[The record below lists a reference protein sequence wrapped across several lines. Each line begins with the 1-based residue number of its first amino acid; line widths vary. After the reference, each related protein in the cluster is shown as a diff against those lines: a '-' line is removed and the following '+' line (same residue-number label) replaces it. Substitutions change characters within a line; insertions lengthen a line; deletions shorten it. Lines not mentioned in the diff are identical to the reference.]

1 MRMRKLRNI
10 TKPGSSLY
18 ICVGEGVLRDF
29 TLDFT
34 VSNVQR
40 RTKCRIFTRMT
51 KFFVLFCK
59 KGLTA
64 QRFCGILI
72 KLEIGITIQY
82 LGVAQL
88 VARYRGVVEAA
99 GSSPVT
105 QTKKKHAK
113 ACFFGITTCSGVFD
127 FSSKPD
133 FFDYHLHVSQ
143 VMKSMLDPP
152 RATAHGEKHI
162 PSPPRPKYG
171 NSKYRNSV

>member
-88 VARYRGVVEAA
+88 VARYPINISALIWFK
-99 GSSPVT
+99 SSHSD
-105 QTKKKHAK
+105 QA
-113 ACFFGITTCSGVFD
+113 
-127 FSSKPD
+127 
-133 FFDYHLHVSQ
+133 Q
-143 VMKSMLDPP
+143 N
-152 RATAHGEKHI
+152 GEK
-162 PSPPRPKYG
+162 PPQCLYLQALRRFFLCAVFVRFYPLLCL
-171 NSKYRNSV
+171 

>member
-1 MRMRKLRNI
+1 MRMRKLRSI
-10 TKPGSSLY
+10 TKPDSSLH
-18 ICVGEGVLRDF
+18 ICVVEGVLRDF
-29 TLDFT
+29 TPDFT

-40 RTKCRIFTRMT
+40 RTKCRIFTRMA

-64 QRFCGILI
+64 HRFCGIII

-88 VARYRGVVEAA
+88 VARYLGVVEAA

-133 FFDYHLHVSQ
+133 SFRS
-143 VMKSMLDPP
+143 S
-152 RATAHGEKHI
+152 
-162 PSPPRPKYG
+162 
-171 NSKYRNSV
+171 

>member
-88 VARYRGVVEAA
+88 VARYLGVVEAA

-105 QTKKKHAK
+105 QTSLEPRHANRVRG
-113 ACFFGITTCSGVFD
+113 FFFFKLKCSQL
-127 FSSKPD
+127 SSIS
-133 FFDYHLHVSQ
+133 FAASLH
-143 VMKSMLDPP
+143 
-152 RATAHGEKHI
+152 
-162 PSPPRPKYG
+162 
-171 NSKYRNSV
+171 

>member
-40 RTKCRIFTRMT
+40 RTKCRIFTRMA

-64 QRFCGILI
+64 HRFCGIII

-88 VARYRGVVEAA
+88 VARYLGVVEAA
-99 GSSPVT
+99 GSNPVT
-105 QTKKKHAK
+105 QTKSTVVSKELQ
-113 ACFFGITTCSGVFD
+113 CFFYAL
-127 FSSKPD
+127 K
-133 FFDYHLHVSQ
+133 
-143 VMKSMLDPP
+143 
-152 RATAHGEKHI
+152 
-162 PSPPRPKYG
+162 RP
-171 NSKYRNSV
+171 V

>member
-1 MRMRKLRNI
+1 MRKLRNI

-88 VARYRGVVEAA
+88 VARYLGVVEAA

-105 QTKKKHAK
+105 QTKTENQTVLRFPLFFSCFLSFLRFFEIRASDFRARIFRFFAPKKR
-113 ACFFGITTCSGVFD
+113 
-127 FSSKPD
+127 SKTVW
-133 FFDYHLHVSQ
+133 Y
-143 VMKSMLDPP
+143 K
-152 RATAHGEKHI
+152 I
-162 PSPPRPKYG
+162 WYI
-171 NSKYRNSV
+171 

>member
-1 MRMRKLRNI
+1 MRKLRNI

-88 VARYRGVVEAA
+88 VARYLGVVEAA

-105 QTKKKHAK
+105 QTISSVHK
-113 ACFFGITTCSGVFD
+113 GFD
-127 FSSKPD
+127 FMNTR
-133 FFDYHLHVSQ
+133 FFILIRFYVRSRFSPAPFVMPFSARLNTWSRHLFWYRRRYSVCVISRVS
-143 VMKSMLDPP
+143 P
-152 RATAHGEKHI
+152 HI
-162 PSPPRPKYG
+162 RQSDNR
-171 NSKYRNSV
+171 